1 MGAIVLYHWLVL
13 TNSVQSGNPMFAF
26 LKAVGVSLTNLDV
39 PFTMNALFLPNVF
52 CSQTELTTQ
61 IINHYTN
68 EGIMQGTLL
77 RKAHIHHTASSL
89 HV

>member
-1 MGAIVLYHWLVL
+1 
-13 TNSVQSGNPMFAF
+13 MFAF

-68 EGIMQGTLL
+68 EGIMQGRLL
-77 RKAHIHHTASSL
+77 PSLPTTGYHHSFLPSL
-89 HV
+89 YL

>member
-1 MGAIVLYHWLVL
+1 
-13 TNSVQSGNPMFAF
+13 MFAF

-61 IINHYTN
+61 IIAHYTN
-68 EGIMQGTLL
+68 EGIMQGPSFYDYSFCPSQSCS
-77 RKAHIHHTASSL
+77 RW
-89 HV
+89 